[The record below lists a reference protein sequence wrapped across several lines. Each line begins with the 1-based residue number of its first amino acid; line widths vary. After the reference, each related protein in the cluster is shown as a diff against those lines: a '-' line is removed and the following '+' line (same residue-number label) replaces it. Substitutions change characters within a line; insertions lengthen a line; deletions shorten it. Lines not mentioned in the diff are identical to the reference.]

1 MIFHLLKLVWHR
13 KRTNALVMAEILVSF
28 LIVFAVVTMAVSL
41 LLRWNAPLGFDWH
54 NVWMIEV
61 NETLPMEHAEVHAD
75 GAPFVPGD
83 PRATRTGSGIP
94 DKEAQRSAE
103 SAATAERLIRELKTY
118 PQVEAV
124 AADAMT
130 PYSDNTWVTSLPIAG
145 RRVDLIADNVTDDYA
160 RVFHIPLLAGRW
172 FSREDDAQNYVPIV
186 LDANAA
192 HAMFGNV
199 PAAGQR
205 FSSEH
210 LAIGSTA
217 PRQYRV
223 IGVVPSQ
230 RKDGEF
236 SDTNTNTIFFRGAF
250 VNPTPPD
257 LRRVV
262 IRVRPG
268 TPARFEADLNDR
280 LHRLGAASFTIQ
292 RLEDMRRLALKLR
305 FVPVA
310 VLTVIA
316 LFLITMVALGLTG
329 VMWQTITRRMR
340 EIGLRRAVGASGA
353 SVRRQVLGE
362 VALLSTLS
370 VIVGAAIVVQLPL
383 LGLFRIV
390 TPGEFTAGFA
400 AALVVIYTITL
411 ACGAYPSWLASS
423 VQPAEAL
430 RYE

>member
-1 MIFHLLKLVWHR
+1 MILHLLKLVWHR

-28 LIVFAVVTMAVSL
+28 LIVFAVVTMSVSL
-41 LLRWNAPLGFDWH
+41 LMRWNAPLGFDWH
-54 NVWMIEV
+54 DVWMVEL
-61 NETLPMEHAEVHAD
+61 NETLPMEHSSIATGV
-75 GAPFVPGD
+75 PFDDKAGPG
-83 PRATRTGSGIP
+83 GSAQ
-94 DKEAQRSAE
+94 DKEAARSAAR
-103 SAATAERLIRELKTY
+103 AATAERLIRELKMF

-130 PYSDNTWVTSLPIAG
+130 PYSDNTWVTVMPARG
-145 RRVDLIADNVTDDYA
+145 RPVDLVADNVTDDYA

-172 FSREDDAQNYVPIV
+172 FSREDDGQKYAPIV
-186 LDANAA
+186 VDVNAA
-192 HAMFGNV
+192 HALFGEE
-199 PAAGQR
+199 PAVGQR
-205 FSSEH
+205 FSSDH
-210 LAIGSTA
+210 LTIGSSA
-217 PRQYRV
+217 PHEFRV
-223 IGVVPSQ
+223 IGVVPLQ
-230 RKDGEF
+230 RKDGEL
-236 SDTNTNTIFFRGAF
+236 SDTNTNTVYFRGSF
-250 VNPTPPD
+250 VNPAPPD
-257 LRRVV
+257 LGRIV

-268 TPARFEADLNDR
+268 TPARFEAELNDR
-280 LHRLGAASFTIQ
+280 LRRLGATSFTIQ
-292 RLEDMRRLALKLR
+292 RLEEMRRLALKMR

-310 VLTVIA
+310 VLTVVA

-370 VIVGAAIVVQLPL
+370 VIVGAAVVVQLPL
-383 LGLFRIV
+383 LGVFRIV
-390 TPGEFTAGFA
+390 TPGEFAAGFI
-400 AALVVIYTITL
+400 AALLVIYTITL

>member
-1 MIFHLLKLVWHR
+1 VIFHLLKLVWHR

-41 LLRWNAPLGFDWH
+41 LLRWNAPLGFDWQ

-61 NETLPMEHAEVHAD
+61 NEPLPMEQASTRSA
-75 GAPFVPGD
+75 GAPFDPARPD
-83 PRATRTGSGIP
+83 PRVP
-94 DKEAQRSAE
+94 DQEAESSAA
-103 SAATAERLIRELKTY
+103 SAATAERLIRELKMF
-118 PQVEAV
+118 PEVEAV

-130 PYSDNTWVTSLPIAG
+130 PYSDNAWIAALPMGG
-145 RRVDLIADNVTDDYA
+145 RRIDLSADNATDDYA
-160 RVFHIPLLAGRW
+160 RVFRIRPLAGRW
-172 FSREDDAQNYVPIV
+172 FSREDDGQNYVPIV
-186 LDANAA
+186 VDANAA
-192 HAMFGNV
+192 RAMFGDA

-210 LAIGSTA
+210 LSIGTTA

-223 IGVVPSQ
+223 VGVVPVQ

-236 SDTNTNTIFFRGAF
+236 SDTNTNTVYFRGSF
-250 VNPTPPD
+250 INPTPPD
-257 LRRVV
+257 LRRIV

-268 TPARFEADLNDR
+268 TPARFEAELNDR
-280 LHRLGAASFTIQ
+280 LRRLGAVSFTIK
-292 RLEDMRRLALKLR
+292 RLEDMRRLSLKLR

-310 VLTVIA
+310 VLTVVA
-316 LFLITMVALGLTG
+316 LFLIAMVTLGLTG

-370 VIVGAAIVVQLPL
+370 VVVGTAIVVQLPL
-383 LGLFRIV
+383 LGLFRLV
-390 TPGEFTAGFA
+390 TPAEFAAGFA